1 MFSKLAFKNV
11 GRSMKDY
18 GVWFLTI
25 AFGVCLFYV
34 FNSLETQAVF
44 QYLGSGPQAPT
55 AQAIRELI
63 GMLSVFVWVVL
74 AFLILY
80 ASGFLIRRRK
90 GELGTYL
97 LLGMERGQVARL
109 LLLETLCMGV
119 LALLA
124 GLGLGVLAAWGLSA
138 FTAGLFAVPMT
149 EFTFSVSL
157 AAMGKTA
164 LAFSLIFLLVMLC
177 HAFAVSRCRLLDLM
191 QARRVNQELKAQSLG
206 VSVVLFLAGAGL
218 LAVAYAMLLTRGL
231 LRVDALFWVMIG
243 LGSLGTLLF
252 FRSLSGFLLRV
263 CQSSKRLYYR
273 TLTMFVLRQ
282 FNARINT
289 TYRSMTVICLML
301 LLAIGITASS
311 VGLNNT
317 VEQMTAEQAPQDV
330 GLIFCPEQGGEVDL
344 PALLAEGGF
353 DPEAECAFS
362 LAVPVYRTG
371 EERAITQSM
380 HDAIAGR
387 WGQDAAYAFRAHH
400 GLDVQPDDAAQGAHI
415 DGWYFLAD
423 YAGDKYAAEAR
434 FQVYPGHPGRLRL
447 HHPYRDLDGG
457 YGHQGAGA
465 LHRPVPGGGVPA
477 GLGGGAGPSA
487 AHPGGGQRPPLPA
500 PGPAGRAGA
509 DAGPVGGYPGIP
521 LLFPAPGPGAGPR
534 RRGHD
539 GGQRGDRRGREGG
552 RGGLQRRG
560 GGSAAG
566 HLRRLFPG
574 HLLGQPPD
582 RAERLRNAKKCL
594 KSAGKCATIESTF
607 ESGAG

>member
-252 FRSLSGFLLRV
+252 FRSLP
-263 CQSSKRLYYR
+263 C
-273 TLTMFVLRQ
+273 
-282 FNARINT
+282 
-289 TYRSMTVICLML
+289 
-301 LLAIGITASS
+301 
-311 VGLNNT
+311 
-317 VEQMTAEQAPQDV
+317 
-330 GLIFCPEQGGEVDL
+330 
-344 PALLAEGGF
+344 
-353 DPEAECAFS
+353 
-362 LAVPVYRTG
+362 
-371 EERAITQSM
+371 
-380 HDAIAGR
+380 
-387 WGQDAAYAFRAHH
+387 WAAW
-400 GLDVQPDDAAQGAHI
+400 P
-415 DGWYFLAD
+415 
-423 YAGDKYAAEAR
+423 
-434 FQVYPGHPGRLRL
+434 
-447 HHPYRDLDGG
+447 RD
-457 YGHQGAGA
+457 
-465 LHRPVPGGGVPA
+465 
-477 GLGGGAGPSA
+477 SA
-487 AHPGGGQRPPLPA
+487 
-500 PGPAGRAGA
+500 
-509 DAGPVGGYPGIP
+509 
-521 LLFPAPGPGAGPR
+521 
-534 RRGHD
+534 
-539 GGQRGDRRGREGG
+539 
-552 RGGLQRRG
+552 
-560 GGSAAG
+560 
-566 HLRRLFPG
+566 
-574 HLLGQPPD
+574 
-582 RAERLRNAKKCL
+582 
-594 KSAGKCATIESTF
+594 
-607 ESGAG
+607 

>member
-119 LALLA
+119 LA
-124 GLGLGVLAAWGLSA
+124 
-138 FTAGLFAVPMT
+138 
-149 EFTFSVSL
+149 
-157 AAMGKTA
+157 
-164 LAFSLIFLLVMLC
+164 
-177 HAFAVSRCRLLDLM
+177 
-191 QARRVNQELKAQSLG
+191 
-206 VSVVLFLAGAGL
+206 
-218 LAVAYAMLLTRGL
+218 VAYAMLLTRGL

-273 TLTMFVLRQ
+273 NLNMFVLRQ

-330 GLIFCPEQGGEVDL
+330 ELIFYPEQEGEVDL

-434 FQVYPGHPGRLRL
+434 FQEALSTLNTLGVYGCTTRIGTWMEVMGTKVLVLFIGLYLGVVFLLASAAVLALQQLTQAADNAPRYQLLARLGAPERMRARSVDIQVFL
-447 HHPYRDLDGG
+447 SFFLPLALALVHAAVGMTAANAVIAEVGKVDAAASSAVAAVLLLVIYGG
-457 YGHQGAGA
+457 YFLATCWG
-465 LHRPVPGGGVPA
+465 
-477 GLGGGAGPSA
+477 S
-487 AHPGGGQRPPLPA
+487 
-500 PGPAGRAGA
+500 
-509 DAGPVGGYPGIP
+509 
-521 LLFPAPGPGAGPR
+521 R
-534 RRGHD
+534 RIV
-539 GGQRGDRRGREGG
+539 
-552 RGGLQRRG
+552 RGG
-560 GGSAAG
+560 
-566 HLRRLFPG
+566 
-574 HLLGQPPD
+574 
-582 RAERLRNAKKCL
+582 
-594 KSAGKCATIESTF
+594 
-607 ESGAG
+607 